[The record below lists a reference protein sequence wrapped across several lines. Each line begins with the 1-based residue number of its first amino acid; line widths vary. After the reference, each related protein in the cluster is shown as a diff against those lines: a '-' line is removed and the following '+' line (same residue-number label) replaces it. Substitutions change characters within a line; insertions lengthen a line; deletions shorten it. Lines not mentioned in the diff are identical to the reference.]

1 MNLLFFLTKA
11 SPSHQERGSHDDGR
25 SRRPPP
31 GQADAAL
38 PAREQ
43 QPGDFSCAV
52 KMQGKPSSLANF
64 DDFALTCS
72 SFENVDREQHN
83 CTLCRDAWYK
93 AEFGKPGLHDVRH
106 MLGGPAGRRRVCPRQ
121 QHHVQG
127 VSGSSV
133 EPRREHAAR
142 AVPVQRGV

>member
-1 MNLLFFLTKA
+1 MPSVGEHSSSARNVKKTSFIMNLLFFLTKA

-52 KMQGKPSSLANF
+52 KMQGKPSSFANF

-72 SFENVDREQHN
+72 SFENVDSKHFNFFILLIWR
-83 CTLCRDAWYK
+83 
-93 AEFGKPGLHDVRH
+93 
-106 MLGGPAGRRRVCPRQ
+106 
-121 QHHVQG
+121 
-127 VSGSSV
+127 
-133 EPRREHAAR
+133 
-142 AVPVQRGV
+142 